1 MKTIKLLLA
10 ATLIMVGVSLN
21 AQDNQFTFG
30 VKAGVN
36 MSNMDIKHIDT
47 KVKFG
52 YNIGVTVDYAIN
64 QDWYILSG
72 LQYTTKGTKID
83 YSIFEAKLNA
93 AYLQL
98 PIHAGYKLEIA
109 PETKLVFHAGP
120 YFAYGINGKAK
131 ASTNYFE
138 ELEDEWGIE
147 GTGKSNTFDTI
158 DRFDMGLGLGVGIEF
173 GKFGLDLGWDYGLI
187 NIAKEDGTTRNGNAY
202 LTVGYKF

>member
-36 MSNMDIKHIDT
+36 MSNMNGDVNGN
-47 KVKFG
+47 KVRFG
-52 YNIGVTVDYAIN
+52 YNIGVTLDYAIN

-72 LQYTTKGTKID
+72 LQYTTKGTNFDKVLGIKQ
-83 YSIFEAKLNA
+83 SLHA

-98 PIHAGYKLEIA
+98 PIHAAYKLEVA

-120 YFAYGINGKAK
+120 YLAYGLNGKAK
-131 ASTNYFE
+131 TTLKGNNNDYEA
-138 ELEDEWGIE
+138 
-147 GTGKSNTFDTI
+147 GKTNTFDDI
-158 DRFDMGLGLGVGIEF
+158 KRFDMGLGLGAGIEF
-173 GKFGLDLGWDYGLI
+173 GKIGIDLGWDYGLL
-187 NIAKEDGTTRNGNAY
+187 NIVKEGEGTIRNGNAY